1 MFPKKTHKRPT
12 DIYMKRCS
20 ASLIITE
27 MKIQTIMRYHFS
39 LVRMGVIKITELRG
53 VGAVIKKR
61 EPQYTVGESVN

>member
-1 MFPKKTHKRPT
+1 
-12 DIYMKRCS
+12 
-20 ASLIITE
+20 